1 MLTCDPVASA
11 EGISL
16 ITLVADTNRH
26 VVPDPA
32 VGIDATQSRTRILA
46 FSGDAS
52 QLLGAVRVD
61 HTLRAAIGRR
71 ANHLRHASAP
81 TLTTN
86 IPWWQCVWSTR
97 IGIARVFFNNRL
109 NGCKWCY
116 KKRKSN

>member
-32 VGIDATQSRTRILA
+32 VGIDATQSRARILA
-46 FSGDAS
+46 LSGDAS

-61 HTLRAAIGRR
+61 HTLRATVRGR
-71 ANHLRHASAP
+71 ANHLGHTGAP

-86 IPWWQCVWSTR
+86 IPWRECVWSTWV
-97 IGIARVFFNNRL
+97 GVARVLLNNRL
-109 NGCKWCY
+109 NCCERVVKMVTI
-116 KKRKSN
+116 

>member
-1 MLTCDPVASA
+1 MVS
-11 EGISL
+11 
-16 ITLVADTNRH
+16 LVADTYRH
-26 VVPDPA
+26 MVSDPTI
-32 VGIDATQSRTRILA
+32 GIDAAKTGTRVLA
-46 FSGDAS
+46 LSGDAG

-86 IPWWQCVWSTR
+86 IPWWQCVWSTG

>member
-1 MLTCDPVASA
+1 M
-11 EGISL
+11 

-32 VGIDATQSRTRILA
+32 AGIDATQSRARILA

-52 QLLGAVRVD
+52 QLLRAVRVD

-71 ANHLRHASAP
+71 ADHLRHASAP

-109 NGCKWCY
+109 NGCKLCY